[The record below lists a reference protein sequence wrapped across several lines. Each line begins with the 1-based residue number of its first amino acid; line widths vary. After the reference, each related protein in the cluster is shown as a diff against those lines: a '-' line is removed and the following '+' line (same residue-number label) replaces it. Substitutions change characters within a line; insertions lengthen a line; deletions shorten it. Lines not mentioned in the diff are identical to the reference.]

1 VPLTNLG
8 DGADIRFP
16 ASWRNRTRA
25 LALPGMDTPSDD
37 RPIVVLVAED
47 EALIRMV
54 AADALREE
62 GFVAI
67 EAGHAIAALDIC
79 TERADEVDVL
89 FTDIRMPGPIDGLE
103 LARRVRE
110 RWPWILVV
118 MASGN
123 LSVPVH
129 ELPAGAR
136 FLPKP
141 YQMRRVV
148 ELIREPRQRH

>member
-1 VPLTNLG
+1 MP
-8 DGADIRFP
+8 
-16 ASWRNRTRA
+16 S
-25 LALPGMDTPSDD
+25 LPVMAAPSDD

-47 EALIRMV
+47 EVLVRMV
-54 AADALREE
+54 AADALRDE
-62 GFVAI
+62 GFVAL
-67 EAGHAIAALDIC
+67 EAGNATAALDIC
-79 TERADEVDVL
+79 EARADEVDVL
-89 FTDIRMPGPIDGLE
+89 FTDIRMPGPMDGLE

-110 RWPWILVV
+110 QWPRISVV

-123 LSVPVH
+123 LSVPVQ

-148 ELIREPRQRH
+148 DLIRELCGHQ